1 MRTHTIQLKILLSVL
16 LLTLSAGCGKKDN
29 ASDQELTKQTA
40 ETEEGRTEEEKR
52 QIHITYALPK
62 AGEAAL
68 TDKVVGNDMDVT
80 NDEEAQLPV
89 KGTVR
94 VAAVGSLD
102 RELLEAAA
110 PILRQQGY
118 VLEPVSCEDYES
130 PNTMVQAGEVQ
141 ANLFQHAA
149 YLERY
154 NQEKDTNLVNAGAV
168 YYEPMGIYA
177 GKTVSLDELQQGS
190 RIGVPLN
197 PTGYARALLL
207 LRQEGLLELVQDV
220 DLLAVWEDV
229 TANPYGLELV
239 QMEESELVNSRN
251 ELDLVLVTTG
261 YFLEAGLE
269 PGQYLALEAK
279 DSMAATEL
287 SRILAI
293 REEAAGE
300 EGIILLLQALHSL
313 EIKEF
318 ISTQYEASIIIQ
330 D

>member
-1 MRTHTIQLKILLSVL
+1 MRTHKIQLKMLLSL
-16 LLTLSAGCGKKDN
+16 LLLALSAGCGQKDN
-29 ASDQELTKQTA
+29 ASAQELAKQTA
-40 ETEEGRTEEEKR
+40 EIEEAWTEEERR

-68 TDKVVGNDMDVT
+68 TDKVVADDIDVT
-80 NDEEAQLPV
+80 NEEDVQLPV

-94 VAAVGSLD
+94 VATVGSLD
-102 RELLEAAA
+102 RELLEATA

-118 VLEPVSCEDYES
+118 VLETVSCEDYES
-130 PNTMVQAGEVQ
+130 PNAMVLAGEVQ

-168 YYEPMGIYA
+168 YYEPMGIYP

-207 LRQEGLLELVQDV
+207 LWQEGLLELAQDV

-239 QMEESELVNSRN
+239 PMEESELVNSRN

-279 DSMAATEL
+279 DSMAAAGL
-287 SRILAI
+287 SRILAV
-293 REEAAGE
+293 REDAAGE
-300 EGIILLLQALHSL
+300 EGITLLLQVLHSW
-313 EIKEF
+313 EVKEF
-318 ISTQYEASIIIQ
+318 IGAQYEDSIIIQ